1 MASSKAVPALVT
13 RVTRPS
19 SAASPADSNRPVMIS
34 SAARNRPST
43 VTSRWVPPAP
53 GISPSRTSGQPK
65 RTVSSATIR
74 SQASANS
81 RPPPRARPCTAA
93 ITGTSRRASSSSTRL
108 VRATWSPIRPGE
120 STMAP
125 NSDRSAP
132 ARNAFFPVP
141 VSTTAR
147 TSGLGGIEPSA
158 ATIPS
163 STTSLRALTGGLSTR
178 MTAMAPSIVVV
189 TAVMVFTT
197 PAGAA
202 VAHHRATRR
211 RSR

>member
-1 MASSKAVPALVT
+1 
-13 RVTRPS
+13 
-19 SAASPADSNRPVMIS
+19 
-34 SAARNRPST
+34 
-43 VTSRWVPPAP
+43 
-53 GISPSRTSGQPK
+53 
-65 RTVSSATIR
+65 
-74 SQASANS
+74 
-81 RPPPRARPCTAA
+81 
-93 ITGTSRRASSSSTRL
+93 
-108 VRATWSPIRPGE
+108 
-120 STMAP
+120 MAP
-125 NSDRSAP
+125 NSERSAP

-197 PAGAA
+197 PAAAA